1 MSIQAPNYTQFPNI
15 ILDEYMEV
23 MSGAEFKIISF
34 IIRKTLGWH
43 KERDRISSS
52 QIREKTGLSKN
63 AVIEAIKML
72 KERKIITVK
81 RTGKGKAI
89 KTYYELDIDEHEY
102 GSEIGPI
109 KDSNGAESE
118 PINELNGAESE
129 PTKERFK
136 EIKNKEN
143 TLDKPAA
150 STPVM
155 RIEKEYFTIFNSEFS
170 DDADYNF
177 PGCRKLI
184 NKYLKTHSEEKI
196 IELLQIW
203 FYTGVGAWHG
213 YRFLNLQNDW
223 NKLLIIYNS
232 LQMHM
237 LTEETYTIWAKNIA
251 ELNER
256 DNKHFEVPDY
266 EGWRKKE
273 IQRRFEE
280 VYVSA

>member
-1 MSIQAPNYTQFPNI
+1 MSIQAPNYTQFPNL

-23 MSGAEFKIISF
+23 MSGAEFKVISV

-52 QIREKTGLSKN
+52 QIQNKAGLSKN

-81 RTGKGKAI
+81 RTGRGKAI
-89 KTYYELDIDEHEY
+89 KTYYELDIDENNY
-102 GSEIGPI
+102 GAENAPI
-109 KDSNGAESE
+109 KDSNGAENA
-118 PINELNGAESE
+118 PIKDSNGAENA
-129 PTKERFK
+129 PTKERFIK
-136 EIKNKEN
+136 IKNKEN
-143 TLDKPAA
+143 APDKPAP
-150 STPVM
+150 STPLMKV
-155 RIEKEYFTIFNSEFS
+155 EKEYFELFKTEFGEE
-170 DDADYNF
+170 ADYNF
-177 PGCRKLI
+177 GGGRKLI
-184 NKYLKTHSEEKI
+184 NKYLKTHTEDKI
-196 IELLQIW
+196 IDLLQIW

-213 YRFLNLQNDW
+213 YSFLNLQKDW
-223 NKLLIIYNS
+223 NRLLIIYNS

-237 LTEETYTIWAKNIA
+237 LTEETYTIWAKNIT

-266 EGWRKKE
+266 DGWRKKE

-280 VYVSA
+280 VNVSA